1 MSNEIIVA
9 ALALIGTLAGSYF
22 SNNKNTA
29 VMDEKI
35 KDIKEDIVTLS
46 NRVDKHN
53 QLSERM
59 IIVEQKIKNLED
71 RQGGDLYETVQKC
84 IKLLKPGGRLCIITF
99 HSLEDRAV
107 KNAYVDA
114 QGKCTCPKDLPY
126 CVCGA
131 KSEGKIVNKKP
142 IIATEEEQIENSRS
156 KSAKLRIFEKKQRR

>member
-53 QLSERM
+53 QLAERM
-59 IIVEQKIKNLED
+59 IIVEQKLKNLED
-71 RQGGDLYETVQKC
+71 RQEV
-84 IKLLKPGGRLCIITF
+84 
-99 HSLEDRAV
+99 
-107 KNAYVDA
+107 
-114 QGKCTCPKDLPY
+114 
-126 CVCGA
+126 
-131 KSEGKIVNKKP
+131 
-142 IIATEEEQIENSRS
+142 
-156 KSAKLRIFEKKQRR
+156 